1 MENQILFKKK
11 EDNLLK
17 ILITGG
23 YGKVGSIIAK
33 ELIKYYPKKIIVAG
47 RNIQKAIDFA
57 KECNGDIIPIELN
70 VNDSSNIETA
80 LKDVSLIINCIDLKE
95 PFFLVKSAI
104 TKGIGYLDV
113 TAHESFMRVCFGMKK
128 EAEKSGARILLGA
141 GLIPGVA
148 NVMAKAGAIR
158 VGKAV
163 SVQTNLMLSVGD
175 KFGSAALD
183 YMLEVL
189 PLSFNILE
197 NGKERTVKN
206 LIESSKANFI
216 DPINERTVYRYI
228 LPDQFFY
235 PNTLGVH
242 TSGDYF
248 ALDPV
253 WIMKIF
259 AASMKMGTG
268 TLLKFKTARIVFK
281 KIFLFLQNLYN
292 GKDIWAITVDVKGSK
307 RRCLLTI
314 KGYGETYPTAISAV
328 LKARALLENEIN
340 KPGVWLPEQVIE
352 PDKFFIKLEEY
363 GFKVNISETNI
374 EF

>member
-1 MENQILFKKK
+1 MS
-11 EDNLLK
+11 K

-33 ELIKYYPKKIIVAG
+33 ELAKYYPQRIIIAG
-47 RNIQKAIDFA
+47 RNIQKAIDFT
-57 KECNGDIIPIELN
+57 KEYDGDIFPIELN

-148 NVMAKAGAIR
+148 NVMAKAGAIV
-158 VGKAV
+158 VGKAD
-163 SVQTNLMLSVGD
+163 SVQTNLLLSVGD

-189 PLSFNILE
+189 PLSFNIIE
-197 NGKERTVKN
+197 KGKERKVRN

-242 TSGDYF
+242 TSGSFF

-259 AASMKMGTG
+259 VASMKVGTG
-268 TLLKFKTARIVFK
+268 TLLKFKTVRIIFK
-281 KIFLFLQNLYN
+281 KLFLFLQNLYN
-292 GKDIWAITVDVKGSK
+292 GKDIWAITVDVKGSEK
-307 RRCLLTI
+307 RCILTI
-314 KGYGETYPTAISAV
+314 KGYGETYPTAIGAV
-328 LKARALLENEIN
+328 IKARTLFENKVN
-340 KPGVWLPEQVIE
+340 KPGIWLPEQVIE
-352 PDKFFIKLEEY
+352 PNKFFIRLEEY
-363 GFKVNISETNI
+363 GLKVNISETNI
-374 EF
+374 KL